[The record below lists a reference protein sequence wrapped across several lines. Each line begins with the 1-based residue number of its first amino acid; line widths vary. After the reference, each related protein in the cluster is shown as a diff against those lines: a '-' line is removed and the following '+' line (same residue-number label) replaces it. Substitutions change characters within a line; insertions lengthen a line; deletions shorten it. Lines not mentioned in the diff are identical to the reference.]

1 MSALFNTITEN
12 ELVSQVLG
20 RCGITRRKV
29 FQYVSL
35 FCVLIVIYS
44 ICFSMFLKVAS
55 ASPTHAQLDAL
66 LPRLGKSALSGHC
79 LSLYWL
85 TPTRLGARAMPLQS
99 VPVHGLLCM
108 KAFRST
114 AKSARLGWRC
124 RFSGLFCVLCWLM
137 GL

>member
-44 ICFSMFLKVAS
+44 ICFSMFLKVRQRVS
-55 ASPTHAQLDAL
+55 YPRTTRRAL
-66 LPRLGKSALSGHC
+66 CPDWESLPCRGIAFR
-79 LSLYWL
+79 YI
-85 TPTRLGARAMPLQS
+85 
-99 VPVHGLLCM
+99 GLLRQDL
-108 KAFRST
+108 A
-114 AKSARLGWRC
+114 LERC
-124 RFSGLFCVLCWLM
+124 RSSLCRCMDCCV
-137 GL
+137 